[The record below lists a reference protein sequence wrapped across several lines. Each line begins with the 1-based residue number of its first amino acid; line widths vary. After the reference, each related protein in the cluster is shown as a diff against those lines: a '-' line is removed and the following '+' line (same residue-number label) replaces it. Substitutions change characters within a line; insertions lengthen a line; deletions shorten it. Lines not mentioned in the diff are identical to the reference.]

1 MSDDRPARVWTR
13 YVAIGDSFTEGLVD
27 EDPDAPG
34 AFVGWADR
42 LAGHL
47 DAVAAA
53 AGEQLAYANLAIRGR
68 LLADVVGPQL
78 DAALAQGPDLI
89 SIVGGGNDIL
99 RPSVDL
105 TEVADRLEA
114 AVVRAR
120 AAGADVLLATP
131 TDPRDAGLLSA
142 LRTRQAVHT
151 ANVLT
156 IAGRH
161 GAYVLNQWG
170 MAWLRDWR
178 MWGVDRIHPSPEAH
192 RRLALEAMAAL
203 GLPVP
208 AAEGDTWR
216 DPLPPREP
224 EERWTAIS
232 GHAHWLVEYAG
243 PWVRRRIRGES
254 SGDTVTA
261 KRPVLRPL
269 TER

>member
-1 MSDDRPARVWTR
+1 MTAEEPGPGR
-13 YVAIGDSFTEGLVD
+13 YAPT
-27 EDPDAPG
+27 PG
-34 AFVGWADR
+34 AYDEIFDDAGLPRAG
-42 LAGHL
+42 LA
-47 DAVAAA
+47 
-53 AGEQLAYANLAIRGR
+53 
-68 LLADVVGPQL
+68 QL
-78 DAALAQGPDLI
+78 DAALAQGPDLV

-114 AVVRAR
+114 AVVQAR

-192 RRLALEAMAAL
+192 RRLALEAMAL
-203 GLPVP
+203 SLRL
-208 AAEGDTWR
+208 E
-216 DPLPPREP
+216 PR
-224 EERWTAIS
+224 S
-232 GHAHWLVEYAG
+232 AG
-243 PWVRRRIRGES
+243 
-254 SGDTVTA
+254 
-261 KRPVLRPL
+261 
-269 TER
+269 